1 MRAYRPGHK
10 ARGRNDDQ
18 GRDMDL
24 SVRSAFVGLAVLGL
38 QALAPGVRA
47 EPASEAAL
55 GACFEAQA
63 RAAPFSGVVLATQ
76 GDSRFYRTAGS
87 VSGATPPTAD
97 TPYRLASVGKLFTQ
111 VAIGQ
116 LIDQRKVDPQAP
128 VGTYVPGLPPEI
140 AAVTIDQLLH
150 HRSGVARN
158 VMFDPASLDV
168 MLQARSARDL
178 LPLVVSQPPA
188 FPPGSKTEY
197 SNGGYF
203 LLGVVIE
210 QVSGLSYEAYLREK
224 IFGPLGM
231 TRSAVAAGP
240 GTAPRLSRMSG
251 PGEPPR
257 ETPAPFIGLP
267 DVPGTPA
274 GGSVSTAADMARLA
288 RALMGDEMLS
298 QAARQALYPP
308 KSDVWRIG
316 QGGGAPGE
324 NTWFMV
330 YPVAGAAVVVLTN
343 QDPPGGELMGET
355 MGTLLATGVC
365 RPLSAADR
373 PSPIRIMRGPPP
385 PGGSP
390 HHP

>member
-10 ARGRNDDQ
+10 ARGRDDDQ

-24 SVRSAFVGLAVLGL
+24 SVRSALVGLAVVGL
-38 QALAPGVRA
+38 QAQAPGARA
-47 EPASEAAL
+47 EPRSEAAL
-55 GACFEAQA
+55 GARFEAQA
-63 RAAPFSGVVLATQ
+63 QAAPFSGVVLATQ
-76 GDSRFYRTAGS
+76 GDSRFYRTAGN

-116 LIDQRKVDPQAP
+116 LIDQRKVDLQAP
-128 VGTYVPGLPPEI
+128 VGTYVAGLPPEI

-150 HRSGVARN
+150 HRSGIAPN
-158 VMFDPASLDV
+158 VMFSRADMDV
-168 MLQARSARDL
+168 MLKAKTARDL
-178 LPLVVSQPPA
+178 LPLVVSQPLR
-188 FPPGSKTEY
+188 FPPGSRAEY

-210 QVSGLSYEAYLREK
+210 QVSGLTYEAYLREK

-257 ETPAPFIGLP
+257 ETPAPFTGLP
-267 DVPGTPA
+267 DVPGSPA
-274 GGSVSTAADMARLA
+274 GGTVSTAADMARFA
-288 RALMGDEMLS
+288 RALIGDELLS

-308 KSDVWRIG
+308 KSDVWRLG

-330 YPVAGAAVVVLTN
+330 YPAAGAAVVVLTN
-343 QDPPGGELMGET
+343 QDPPGGELMGEA
-355 MGTLLATGVC
+355 MGALLATGVC

-373 PSPIRIMRGPPP
+373 PSPMRIMRGPPP
-385 PGGSP
+385 PGGPP

>member
-1 MRAYRPGHK
+1 ME
-10 ARGRNDDQ
+10 
-18 GRDMDL
+18 L
-24 SVRSAFVGLAVLGL
+24 SVRSAFVGLAVVGL

-76 GDSRFYRTAGS
+76 GDSRFYRTAGN

-116 LIDQRKVDPQAP
+116 LIDQRKVDLQAP
-128 VGTYVPGLPPEI
+128 VGTYVAGLPPEI

-240 GTAPRLSRMSG
+240 GTAARLSRMS
-251 PGEPPR
+251 

-343 QDPPGGELMGET
+343 QDPPGGELLGET

-373 PSPIRIMRGPPP
+373 PSPMRIMRGPPTPGGP
-385 PGGSP
+385 PGRP
-390 HHP
+390 